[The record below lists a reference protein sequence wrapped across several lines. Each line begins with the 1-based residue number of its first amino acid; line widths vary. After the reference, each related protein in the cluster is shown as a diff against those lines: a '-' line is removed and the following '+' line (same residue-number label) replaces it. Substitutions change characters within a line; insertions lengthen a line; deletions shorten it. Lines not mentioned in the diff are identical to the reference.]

1 MLELSDDRG
10 GRVVIAPPA
19 PNRSAVVMTQRDAGI
34 FPAKA
39 RRVSP
44 DELHELMMTNHSQHS
59 RIQASSSKQV
69 EMRDPRDK
77 VNGRNRLIKLCK
89 SSAISYKDTVVSS

>member
-19 PNRSAVVMTQRDAGI
+19 PNRSAVIMTQRDAGI

-44 DELHELMMTNHSQHS
+44 DDDEPLARSIAVFKLQAAS
-59 RIQASSSKQV
+59 RL
-69 EMRDPRDK
+69 R
-77 VNGRNRLIKLCK
+77 
-89 SSAISYKDTVVSS
+89 